1 MSLPA
6 RGVWIEIKAHW
17 YPSGNVKSLPA
28 RGVWIEIR
36 SWPQQTSRPSRSP
49 QGECG
54 LKYHVERFVQ
64 MFVESLPARGVW
76 IEIYKMCV
84 PGSIPGSLPA
94 RGVWIEI

>member
-1 MSLPA
+1 
-6 RGVWIEIKAHW
+6 
-17 YPSGNVKSLPA
+17 
-28 RGVWIEIR
+28 
-36 SWPQQTSRPSRSP
+36 
-49 QGECG
+49 
-54 LKYHVERFVQ
+54 